1 MSSKRNRSIQRQMDC
16 DLVRSSLSLHGTLLS
31 MQKALLDQIYEGQIG
46 MEASLSRNSVES
58 HVTAE

>member
-46 MEASLSRNSVES
+46 MEASLSRSSVES
-58 HVTAE
+58 QVTAE